1 MESVT
6 FLLAKG
12 EATGVAVRVKRKVS
26 PFSGRAAAWWRWV
39 VVAGYMAAIF
49 TVSGGPGPELPPGL
63 SWDKVLHAGAY
74 AVMTGLVVWAM
85 TRGRLRDATG
95 RALLAGVLVA
105 AAYGATDELHQA
117 FVPGRQSDVFDFLAD
132 AIGAL
137 AAAGA
142 IRAWG
147 IIARGSE

>member
-1 MESVT
+1 
-6 FLLAKG
+6 
-12 EATGVAVRVKRKVS
+12 
-26 PFSGRAAAWWRWV
+26 
-39 VVAGYMAAIF
+39 MAAIF
-49 TVSGGPGPELPPGL
+49 AVSGGPGPNLPPGL
-63 SWDKVLHAGAY
+63 SWDKILHAGAY
-74 AVMTGLVVWAM
+74 AVMAGLVTWAV

-95 RALLAGVLVA
+95 RALLAGFLVA
-105 AAYGATDELHQA
+105 TAYGATDELHQA
-117 FVPGRQSDVFDFLAD
+117 FVPGRQSDVFDLAAD